1 MGSRGPA
8 PKPAATRRNR
18 TKVVGGD
25 VEVEDHVVTGRPM
38 PAGTWHENARVWWE
52 EATSSPAA
60 VRWVDADWPLLHRA
74 LVMVH
79 QWWALT
85 ERQDVMEALKVHNEL
100 MKLEK
105 KLYLS
110 PEDRAR
116 GHIEVKPSGGAQ
128 RGVVQVDTPVTS
140 IAKWQGRL
148 G

>member
-8 PKPAATRRNR
+8 PKPAATRRHR
-18 TKVVGGD
+18 ATVPGGGD
-25 VEVEDHVVTGRPM
+25 VAVEAESGRVRPL
-38 PAGTWHENARVWWE
+38 PAGKWHENAATWWE
-52 EATSSPAA
+52 EAAGSPAA
-60 VRWVDADWPLLHRA
+60 VKWVDADWVLVHRA

-79 QWWALT
+79 QWWTLI
-85 ERQDVMEALKVHNEL
+85 EQGEVVESLKVHNEL

-116 GHIEVKPSGGAQ
+116 GHIEVKAPSGKPAGG
-128 RGVVQVDTPVTS
+128 RVVTPVTS
-140 IAKWQGRL
+140 IAKWQERL